1 MVVKLV
7 RVESLLVD
15 CRSSS
20 RNPPTTSIEP
30 VTLNQYWT
38 CIVTKFCLLQVN
50 RSQHCVKSVRIR
62 SFSGPYFPVF
72 SPNTETKVNKDQKNS
87 EYEHSSRSATYL
99 SADSYEI
106 LLPYFFTTLNNDSKI
121 TMGAYLQYLNPY
133 HAIGHILYPMKT
145 SESLWFKDV
154 FRG

>member
-1 MVVKLV
+1 MVDKLV

-20 RNPPTTSIEP
+20 HNPHTTSIEP

-38 CIVTKFCLLQVN
+38 RIVTKFCLLQVN
-50 RSQHCVKSVRIR
+50 RLQHCVKSVRIR

-106 LLPYFFTTLNNDSKI
+106 LLPERLYKFFHT
-121 TMGAYLQYLNPY
+121 P
-133 HAIGHILYPMKT
+133 
-145 SESLWFKDV
+145 
-154 FRG
+154 